1 MGVSCFAIGERV
13 NLLKLR
19 YFQAVARSGH
29 LTRTAEKLH
38 RSPLALRSIIRRLEE
53 EVDVN
58 LFVR

>member
-1 MGVSCFAIGERV
+1 V